1 MIKGRVHS
9 IETFGTVDG
18 PGIRFILF
26 MQGCPLRCKYCHNR
40 DTWDVKGGKEYTVD
54 EIMTEV
60 NKYAP
65 YMKFSGGGLTV
76 SGGEATLQP
85 EFLKELFKRAKKDGV
100 HTCLDTS
107 GFVNI
112 DVLDPILEY
121 TDLVLLDLKHMDTNK
136 SKDLTGV
143 GSEKSIEL
151 AQYLSERSML
161 SEKSIPV
168 WIRHVLV
175 PGITDD
181 REHLESL
188 GKFISTLE
196 NVDRVEI
203 LPYHTLGV
211 HKWENMGFDYELKD
225 VPDATKEDVARAAE
239 ILEEFGVKV
248 HTK

>member
-18 PGIRFILF
+18 PGIRFIVF

-40 DTWDVKGGKEYTVD
+40 DTWDAKGGKEYTTD
-54 EIMTEV
+54 ELISEV
-60 NKYAP
+60 LKYSS

-85 EFLKELFKRAKKDGV
+85 EFVAELFAKAKKNDI

-107 GFVNI
+107 GFVDI
-112 DVLDPILEY
+112 DKVDPILDN
-121 TDLVLLDLKHMDTNK
+121 TDLVLLDLKHMIDDK

-143 GSEKSIEL
+143 SIQKALKL
-151 AQYLSERSML
+151 AKHLDERN
-161 SEKSIPV
+161 IPV

-181 REHLESL
+181 RENLEAL
-188 GKFISTLE
+188 GKFVSTLN
-196 NVDRVEI
+196 NVDRLEL
-203 LPYHTLGV
+203 LPYHTIGV
-211 HKWENMGFDYELKD
+211 HKWESMGIEYELKG
-225 VPDATKEDVARAAE
+225 VPDATPEDIKKASQVLKEFDVE
-239 ILEEFGVKV
+239 VFNK
-248 HTK
+248 

>member
-1 MIKGRVHS
+1 MVKGRVHS

-40 DTWDVKGGKEYTVD
+40 DTWDVKGGTEYTTD
-54 EIMTEV
+54 EIIEQV
-60 NKYAP
+60 KKYSS

-85 EFLKELFKRAKKDGV
+85 EFLKDLFKKAQENEI

-112 DVLDPILEY
+112 DVIDPVLDY
-121 TDLVLLDLKHMDTNK
+121 TNLVLLDLKHMVPEK
-136 SKDLTGV
+136 CKDLVGV
-143 GSEKSIEL
+143 SIDKTLEF
-151 AQYLSERSML
+151 AKYLSDRN
-161 SEKSIPV
+161 IPV

-175 PGITDD
+175 PGVTDD
-181 REHLESL
+181 RENLEL
-188 GKFISTLE
+188 MGKFISTLK
-196 NVDRVEI
+196 NVDRVEL

-211 HKWENMGFDYELKD
+211 HKWENMGFEYELKD
-225 VPDATKEDVARAAE
+225 VPDATTKDIEKASK
-239 ILEEFGVKV
+239 ILAEFGVITHNK
-248 HTK
+248 